1 MKLSSGLEYILF
13 SGQSWTGVYNAN
25 FQLLE
30 DTLLYLQNLLDVDVT
45 SLADQDVL
53 QWSTASQKLENVPF
67 YDVFPSTTTTSS
79 SSTSTTSSSSST
91 SSTTT
96 TAP

>member
-13 SGQSWTGVYNAN
+13 SGQSWTGVYNDN

-30 DTLLYLQNLLDVDVT
+30 DTLLYLQNLIDVDVT
-45 SLADQDVL
+45 SLTDQDIL
-53 QWSTASQKLENVPF
+53 QWNQTSGKFENVPF
-67 YDVFPSTTTTSS
+67 YDVFPSTTTTTTTS
-79 SSTSTTSSSSST
+79 STTSSSTS